1 MNSGWD
7 ESSFADFPSGIE
19 HKFSSLRI
27 DEDGLDDEGQKFVH
41 DKGNYSSVNESSL
54 EKVSLQIQKEAI
66 VDVWQDCSPRFR
78 VSVQI
83 LLESGVQ
90 AHELVNIRVS
100 DCGNFLVVSKPLSRC
115 IYSEDLA
122 IIHPRIDQLPD
133 KSDSAKE
140 SLKEFLSH
148 HTRVIARKSTI
159 KELEEKRGIPADKMD
174 MKWEIKLPF
183 KCRPEF
189 VSEIEDKWFHGMNF
203 YEFDNGEI
211 WAFVELLKMSSE
223 AYQVQNISRTLH
235 EIEERREEEEEEVDD
250 KEEDDDKE
258 GEEEDQDVY
267 DDGMEDDSSTITD
280 IQTKYTRG
288 VPKFVQTPFFSANA
302 DASYFT
308 PGSFVSGIEGISP
321 DYLKELPS
329 SQTPSLDRKS
339 RDCRTVVTRSGDNS
353 AASKKSFVTAPNT
366 ISSSNKIKQYS
377 AKSSI
382 SNKTRS
388 ATLEDLREVKLMLD
402 KKMPP
407 VIRKVIGPS
416 SHDLMSISDHKTV
429 SDHGS
434 VKLLRNCQSSV
445 VSTSLVTKVPNKKPQ
460 VKRKNSA
467 GSRTSS
473 NSSTSTSTIAT
484 NNTTAKKIVNS
495 STALIPIDG
504 RSLSTASKKTRSS
517 SKKKAK
523 TL

>member
-27 DEDGLDDEGQKFVH
+27 DEDGLDDEG
-41 DKGNYSSVNESSL
+41 KGNYSSANESSL

-90 AHELVNIRVS
+90 AHELVDIRVS

-122 IIHPRIDQLPD
+122 IVHPRINQLPD

-140 SLKEFLSH
+140 GLKEFLSH
-148 HTRVIARKSTI
+148 HTRVVARKSTI
-159 KELEEKRGIPADKMD
+159 KELEEKRGISADKMD

-235 EIEERREEEEEEVDD
+235 EIEEQREEEEEEVDD
-250 KEEDDDKE
+250 KEED
-258 GEEEDQDVY
+258 QDVY
-267 DDGMEDDSSTITD
+267 DDGMEEDSSTITD
-280 IQTKYTRG
+280 VQTKYTRG

-302 DASYFT
+302 DASYYT
-308 PGSFVSGIEGISP
+308 PGTFVSGIEGISP

-329 SQTPSLDRKS
+329 SQTPFVDRKS
-339 RDCRTVVTRSGDNS
+339 RDCRTVVTRSEDNS
-353 AASKKSFVTAPNT
+353 VASKKSFVTAPNT
-366 ISSSNKIKQYS
+366 ISSSKIKKYS
-377 AKSSI
+377 VNSST
-382 SNKTRS
+382 SSRTRS

-402 KKMPP
+402 KKC
-407 VIRKVIGPS
+407 RQ
-416 SHDLMSISDHKTV
+416 L
-429 SDHGS
+429 S
-434 VKLLRNCQSSV
+434 VK
-445 VSTSLVTKVPNKKPQ
+445 
-460 VKRKNSA
+460 
-467 GSRTSS
+467 
-473 NSSTSTSTIAT
+473 
-484 NNTTAKKIVNS
+484 
-495 STALIPIDG
+495 
-504 RSLSTASKKTRSS
+504 
-517 SKKKAK
+517 
-523 TL
+523 